1 MCEDYVIDV
10 GRKITGVISYSH
22 SFCSMEDTWLEHLTL
37 SKRRDPLRS
46 RIYKRGEPR

>member
-22 SFCSMEDTWLEHLTL
+22 SFCSMEDTWLEYLTL
-37 SKRRDPLRS
+37 SKE
-46 RIYKRGEPR
+46 KRPFEKQNL